1 MSISVLAQSIT
12 ESEEYQLER
21 QATAHKQAGDW
32 AGAITCLMRAQAIR
46 GPLNADTRLAKYL
59 QQAGLFDEAMQEIQD
74 LIDGSFAWVEGH
86 FGHQPHSV
94 RRCQQAGWLARLHK
108 DAALICKREKQKDR
122 QAHHEAEAERWRKT
136 CDLIYPV
143 SKRDTKGMWQQWE
156 EARSKGIAAMS
167 DFSERRKKGMF

>member
-1 MSISVLAQSIT
+1 MTSSGLQSII

-46 GPLNADTRLAKYL
+46 GPLHADTRLAKYL

-74 LIDGSFAWVEGH
+74 LIDGGFAWAEGN
-86 FGHQPHSV
+86 FGHQPPSV
-94 RRCQQAGWLARLHK
+94 RRRQQAGWLARLHQ
-108 DAALICKREKQKDR
+108 DAALICRREKQKDR

-136 CDLIYPV
+136 RDLIEPV
-143 SKRDTKGMWQQWE
+143 AEQDKKRERQQWE
-156 EARSKGIAAMS
+156 EAKSKGAAAMTG
-167 DFSERRKKGMF
+167 FFEKREKGMS